1 MIEFIYRMMIDYS
14 RVVAVIN
21 SWLFSK
27 YDNHLREDN
36 HLR

>member
-14 RVVAVIN
+14 RVKVANIN

-36 HLR
+36 Y

>member
-1 MIEFIYRMMIDYS
+1 MIEFIYRMIDYS
-14 RVVAVIN
+14 RVVIN

-36 HLR
+36 Y